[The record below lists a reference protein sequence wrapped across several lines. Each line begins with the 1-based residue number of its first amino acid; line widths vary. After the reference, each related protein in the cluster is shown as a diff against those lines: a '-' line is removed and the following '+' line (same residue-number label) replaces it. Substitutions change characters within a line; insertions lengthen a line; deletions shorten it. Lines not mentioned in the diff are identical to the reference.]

1 MLFLLQTATTLEP
14 SYTMLKTMKE
24 EEKTKEL
31 PSSGDEWDSE
41 AAAPAGAAF
50 GGASVLAAV
59 VLMQGGLPSL
69 ADAISFDASNF
80 LFFLK

>member
-1 MLFLLQTATTLEP
+1 MLQTATTLEP

-24 EEKTKEL
+24 EEKSREL
-31 PSSGDEWDSE
+31 PSSGDQWDSE